1 MSKKTNNKEQKVSVR
16 QLADRYQ
23 ANCNRI
29 GEIADTCENEQRER
43 TDEETAE
50 YNGLL
55 RENQLL
61 VMRMQAAIN
70 VGQPSNAA
78 PHSTTAQLREALT
91 EAMEGGSRN
100 GIVLALTREIQGT
113 EALAGTGIIPVNEQ
127 EMLKP
132 LRAGLIYDKV
142 GITIRTG
149 LVGTL
154 RWPKHGKAVAKWVG
168 EKEKLTESAI
178 DWDKITVTHKRLG
191 VAIPVTRQELFDS
204 EGTVESVINAEMP
217 QAVTDKINEALFT
230 TDANATV
237 YGPFANAGKADEKD
251 NDGKVVKT
259 YCKKQVFAGTVPTRK
274 ELLKMKA
281 MVAKAGISPSGC
293 CWVMTEDMK
302 AELEDVP
309 VDKGSGRF
317 LCEND
322 RILGFPVFTTDV
334 IGEGNIGFGDWSY
347 QAAGFFGQMN
357 LVVDPYSL
365 SLEDS
370 TRFVLN
376 TDFGTVTLR
385 PEAFVLGVATAATA
399 ATEGEANKG

>member
-1 MSKKTNNKEQKVSVR
+1 MSKKTATKEKTVSVR

-23 ANCNRI
+23 VNCNRI
-29 GEIADTCENEQRER
+29 GEIADTCERENRER
-43 TDEETAE
+43 TAEETTE
-50 YNGLL
+50 YNGLM
-55 RENQLL
+55 RENQIL

-70 VGQPSNAA
+70 VGQPGSAA
-78 PHSTTAQLREALT
+78 RRSATAQLREALT
-91 EAMEGGSRN
+91 EAMEDGSRN

-113 EALAGTGIIPVNEQ
+113 EALDGTGIIPVAEQ
-127 EMLKP
+127 EMLAP

-142 GITIRTG
+142 GISIRTG

-178 DWDKITVTHKRLG
+178 DWDNITVTHKRLG

-217 QAVTDKINEALFT
+217 QAIIDKINEALFT
-230 TDANATV
+230 TDALATV
-237 YGPFANAGKADEKD
+237 YGPFVNAGEEGRCHKRE
-251 NDGKVVKT
+251 
-259 YCKKQVFAGTVPTRK
+259 FAAAVPTRR
-274 ELLKMKA
+274 ELLQMKA
-281 MVAKAGISPSGC
+281 AVAKAGISPSGC

-302 AELEDVP
+302 AELEDTP

-317 LCEND
+317 VCED
-322 RILGFPVFTTDV
+322 GRVLGFPVFTTDA
-334 IGEGNIGFGDWSY
+334 IGAGNIGFGDWSY
-347 QAAGFFGQMN
+347 QAAGFFGAMN

-385 PEAFVLGVATAATA
+385 PEAFVLGVAKSA
-399 ATEGEANKG
+399 

>member
-237 YGPFANAGKADEKD
+237 YGPFVNAGKADETD

-385 PEAFVLGVATAATA
+385 PEAFVLGVATAAT
-399 ATEGEANKG
+399 EGEANKG

>member
-237 YGPFANAGKADEKD
+237 YGPFVNAGKADEKD

>member
-191 VAIPVTRQELFDS
+191 VAIP
-204 EGTVESVINAEMP
+204 
-217 QAVTDKINEALFT
+217 
-230 TDANATV
+230 
-237 YGPFANAGKADEKD
+237 
-251 NDGKVVKT
+251 
-259 YCKKQVFAGTVPTRK
+259 
-274 ELLKMKA
+274 
-281 MVAKAGISPSGC
+281 
-293 CWVMTEDMK
+293 
-302 AELEDVP
+302 
-309 VDKGSGRF
+309 
-317 LCEND
+317 
-322 RILGFPVFTTDV
+322 
-334 IGEGNIGFGDWSY
+334 
-347 QAAGFFGQMN
+347 
-357 LVVDPYSL
+357 L
-365 SLEDS
+365 SLIHI
-370 TRFVLN
+370 
-376 TDFGTVTLR
+376 
-385 PEAFVLGVATAATA
+385 
-399 ATEGEANKG
+399 

>member
-29 GEIADTCENEQRER
+29 GEIADTCESEQRER

-50 YNGLL
+50 YNSLL

-70 VGQPSNAA
+70 VAQPSDMRRSA
-78 PHSTTAQLREALT
+78 TAQLREALSA
-91 EAMEGGSRN
+91 AMEDGSKN

-237 YGPFANAGKADEKD
+237 YGPFVNAGKADEKD
-251 NDGKVVKT
+251 DDGKVVKT
-259 YCKKQVFAGTVPTRK
+259 YCKKQTFAAAVPTRK

-281 MVAKAGISPSGC
+281 AIAKAGISPSGC

-302 AELEDVP
+302 AELEDIP

-385 PEAFVLGVATAATA
+385 PEAFILGVAKAETAGGS
-399 ATEGEANKG
+399 EGA

>member
-385 PEAFVLGVATAATA
+385 PEAFVLGVATAAT
-399 ATEGEANKG
+399 EGEANKG